1 MLLEDINEGVVGQKE
16 VHVHALGRFGR
27 ALATAMC
34 TLVPLYIPN
43 SGDDTFT
50 TGCLCCFHVLL
61 FFHLSFEMPVY
72 DARRSL
78 KGPSTN
84 LEPNVSKY
92 RIA

>member
-1 MLLEDINEGVVGQKE
+1 MDVWEDINEGVVGQKE

-50 TGCLCCFHVLL
+50 IGYLYHFHILLL
-61 FFHLSFEMPVY
+61 FNASICTVR
-72 DARRSL
+72 DISL
-78 KGPSTN
+78 
-84 LEPNVSKY
+84 
-92 RIA
+92 

>member
-50 TGCLCCFHVLL
+50 IGWWC
-61 FFHLSFEMPVY
+61 
-72 DARRSL
+72 
-78 KGPSTN
+78 
-84 LEPNVSKY
+84 
-92 RIA
+92 